1 MPGVK
6 GQSKA
11 GDEVLDMIRRHGS
24 VTNAGVAVYCDISFK
39 AAIKRLER
47 LRNLGLVT
55 CEISMENGKQYVW
68 KEVEN
73 SGDS

>member
-6 GQSKA
+6 GRSKA
-11 GDEVLDMIRRHGS
+11 GDEVLDMIKRHGS
-24 VTNAGVAVYCDISFK
+24 VTNAGVAVYCDISFA

-47 LRNLGLVT
+47 LKDRGLVT

-73 SGDS
+73 SGNS